1 MRQYIQE
8 WTKENLWKAAF
19 KKFEVI
25 WSALVC
31 LGKPY
36 HFTFFKGCLPQIIL
50 SPFLNTLCHVFP
62 KTENICFS
70 SKHLILLTYFYV
82 SFRLLINFDLVYTLL
97 HFSLNTRT
105 SFPEKK
111 EISVKCFYIN
121 SQSILEET
129 LRYSAQLSAE
139 RSLEFLTLEAS
150 NIGFS

>member
-36 HFTFFKGCLPQIIL
+36 HFTFFKDCLPQILL

-105 SFPEKK
+105 SFPEKRK
-111 EISVKCFYIN
+111 Y
-121 SQSILEET
+121 QSNAFTSIH
-129 LRYSAQLSAE
+129 RVFWKK
-139 RSLEFLTLEAS
+139 R
-150 NIGFS
+150 

>member
-36 HFTFFKGCLPQIIL
+36 HFTFFKGCLPQILL

-105 SFPEKK
+105 SFPEKGN
-111 EISVKCFYIN
+111 ISQMLLHQFTEHSGRNAEVFW
-121 SQSILEET
+121 
-129 LRYSAQLSAE
+129 SA
-139 RSLEFLTLEAS
+139 
-150 NIGFS
+150 IG